1 MNKSSNLPSGNSWRI
16 FESQREFKVMFQE
29 AFDLQQNKKYPEA
42 EKIYREILKQNPD
55 APAVLNLLG
64 VLLHQTERHDEAI
77 ELLTRANELNP
88 DDDEI
93 LNNLGAAYRGQK
105 EWDKAAECFK
115 KSIALNQYY
124 WQSFANLALTEYD
137 RKNPKEALE
146 AAETALALDPT
157 PVNMHK
163 VIGDSCMMLG
173 DYTKGE
179 KHFRIYV
186 ETYPD
191 DAEAL
196 NNLAFCLEHNR
207 KWEEAAPLY
216 QKAFVL
222 RPDSYELGLHYGNIL
237 MFYKHYATACE
248 VYKKALEAKPQYLPT
263 YVLIIQSLLYQH
275 KLDEAFL
282 YCKMMETLPEYK
294 EGPYKALRDRIY
306 EYIFAYEEDVEK
318 DNSEFSAFEKVPV
331 AAYPSIFLNFLK
343 YAVNS
348 ERTLRLSNYL
358 KQYGDAIDESASHM
372 QLKNTLKPVPR
383 NHRKIRLGLL
393 SSDMRTHVVCKFL
406 MPLIR
411 GYNRDLIEI
420 RGYSPL
426 KQVEDR
432 YQKEIREKVHE
443 FHFVDR
449 KPNDEIA
456 DLILSHEND
465 ILIDLNGYTADS
477 RLPIMAKRLAPVQM
491 EWIGYPFTTGLKT
504 MDYMIYDRYNQ
515 PEVDGYGSEE
525 SLVMPNSYV
534 CYIIGEEPEFDPTPS
549 FEKNGY
555 ITFGTFNNPN
565 KYTPTIIESWA
576 KCLMAVPESKFLF
589 TRPEAKSVLLQ
600 DNLRREF
607 AKYGVASDRVQ
618 FIANPFGQHL
628 ELYRNLDISL
638 DVFPLTGGTTTCE
651 AMSMGVPVVSRYGPF
666 HHSRLSR
673 SFISNVGFPE
683 LCADS
688 EEGLVNIAANLAANT
703 DLLRWLHKNL
713 RPVMTA
719 SPLCDQ
725 ELFNSDFE
733 SAINTLVEHHGLR

>member
-1 MNKSSNLPSGNSWRI
+1 MTQSFNLKDSGSWRI
-16 FESQREFKVMFQE
+16 FESQREFKVL
-29 AFDLQQNKKYPEA
+29 LQQAFELQQKKQYPEA
-42 EKIYREILKQNPD
+42 EKVYRQILQDNPD
-55 APAVLNLLG
+55 TPAVLNLLG
-64 VLLHQTERHDEAI
+64 VLLHQTGRHDQAV
-77 ELLTRANELNP
+77 ELLTKADALKP

-105 EWDKAAECFK
+105 NWDAAADCFK

-124 WQSFANLALTEYD
+124 WQSFANLALTEYE
-137 RKNPKEALE
+137 RKNPQEALE
-146 AAETALALDPT
+146 AAETALALDST

-163 VIGDSCMMLG
+163 VIGDSCMALK
-173 DYTKGE
+173 DWAKAE
-179 KHFRIYV
+179 KHFRIHV
-186 ETYPD
+186 ESYPE

-196 NNLAFCLEHNR
+196 NNLAFSCEHNK
-207 KWEEAAPLY
+207 KWEEAAGLY
-216 QKAFVL
+216 QRAFSL

-237 MFYKHYATACE
+237 IFYKHYAAACE
-248 VYKKALEAKPQYLPT
+248 IYKKALEAKPQHLPT

-282 YCKMMETLPEYK
+282 YCKMMETLPDYETGHYK
-294 EGPYKALRDRIY
+294 PLRDRIY
-306 EYIFAYEEDVEK
+306 EYIFAYDEDVEK
-318 DNSEFSAFEKVPV
+318 DNSEFLAFEKVPV
-331 AAYPSIFLNFLK
+331 AVYPTILLNYIK
-343 YAVNS
+343 YAVT
-348 ERTLRLSNYL
+348 EEKTVALSNYL
-358 KQYGDAIDESASHM
+358 KKYGEAMDEAASHM
-372 QLKNTLKPVPR
+372 ELKNTLKPVPR
-383 NHRKIRLGLL
+383 PHKKIRLGLL

-411 GYNRDLIEI
+411 GYNSDLVEI

-443 FHFVDR
+443 FHFVER
-449 KPNDEIA
+449 KHNDEIA
-456 DLILSHEND
+456 DLILSHDND

-477 RLPIMAKRLAPVQM
+477 RLNIMSRRLAPVQM

-504 MDYMIYDRYNQ
+504 MDYMIFDRYNQ
-515 PEVDGYGSEE
+515 PEVKGYGSEE

-534 CYIIGEEPEFDPTPS
+534 CYIIGEEPEFDPTPA

-565 KYTPTIIESWA
+565 KYTPTIIQSWA
-576 KCLMAVPESKFLF
+576 KCLLAVPESKFLF
-589 TRPEAKSVLLQ
+589 TRPEASSILLQ

-607 AKYGVASDRVQ
+607 SKHGVDPERIQ
-618 FIANPFGQHL
+618 FMANPFGQHL
-628 ELYRNLDISL
+628 QLYRNLDISL

-673 SFISNVGFPE
+673 SFISNVGLPE
-683 LCADS
+683 LCADN
-688 EEGLVNIAANLAANT
+688 EDGFVNIAANLASNT

-713 RPVMTA
+713 RPVMTE
-719 SPLCDQ
+719 SPLCNQ

-733 SAINTLVEHHGLR
+733 SALQTLVRVHGLR